1 MLSIKLDPNDPR
13 SLVDQIVAGISRQ
26 IDERCL
32 RPGTKLPSIRK
43 LADVLRNQPLHG
55 GRVLRS
61 AGGSGLSRGAARA
74 RGSSRPPLRE
84 AAIHHMPSDGQKH
97 NEELVW
103 LVRRLL
109 EAREGTVL
117 AGGPWLPHE
126 WMDETGIRQSLS
138 ALARKSGAHLIEY
151 GNPQG
156 YLPLREHLVLML
168 SELGITARASQIVLT
183 QGTSQALDLITRHF
197 IKPGDGVLVDDPG
210 YYNLFGSL
218 RLHGAK
224 LLGVPRN
231 PDGPDI
237 DALERLAAE
246 HRPRIYFTQS
256 ALQNPTGTDMSP
268 HASFRVL
275 QLAEQYDFL
284 VVEDDIF
291 CDFQIR
297 KTPRLAAL
305 DQFNRVIYARSF
317 SKTFS
322 GSLRV
327 GFLVAQQAI
336 ADRFGGRQ
344 DALQHH
350 ELAIRRASA
359 LFDAGRRPLSEI
371 PHPPPQEAGR
381 SAGWTRSKSFERL
394 GLQLFVE
401 PEAGMFL
408 WARFPHVEDALMLT
422 KSAESHGIM
431 LAPGVVFRPHLQ
443 RSPWMRFNVTTCDD
457 PAVLRWLAQVAAR
470 PKDAWALQAA
480 E

>member
-1 MLSIKLDPNDPR
+1 
-13 SLVDQIVAGISRQ
+13 
-26 IDERCL
+26 
-32 RPGTKLPSIRK
+32 
-43 LADVLRNQPLHG
+43 
-55 GRVLRS
+55 
-61 AGGSGLSRGAARA
+61 
-74 RGSSRPPLRE
+74 
-84 AAIHHMPSDGQKH
+84 
-97 NEELVW
+97 
-103 LVRRLL
+103 
-109 EAREGTVL
+109 
-117 AGGPWLPHE
+117 
-126 WMDETGIRQSLS
+126 MDETGIRQSLS

-151 GNPQG
+151 GNPRAIS
-156 YLPLREHLVLML
+156 LREHLV
-168 SELGITARASQIVLT
+168 SCSPELGITARASQIVLT

-197 IKPGDGVLVDDPG
+197 VKPGDGVLVDDPG

-322 GSLRV
+322 AASRRLP
-327 GFLVAQQAI
+327 
-336 ADRFGGRQ
+336 GG
-344 DALQHH
+344 A
-350 ELAIRRASA
+350 
-359 LFDAGRRPLSEI
+359 AG
-371 PHPPPQEAGR
+371 
-381 SAGWTRSKSFERL
+381 
-394 GLQLFVE
+394 
-401 PEAGMFL
+401 
-408 WARFPHVEDALMLT
+408 
-422 KSAESHGIM
+422 HG
-431 LAPGVVFRPHLQ
+431 G
-443 RSPWMRFNVTTCDD
+443 
-457 PAVLRWLAQVAAR
+457 
-470 PKDAWALQAA
+470 
-480 E
+480 

>member
-1 MLSIKLDPNDPR
+1 MVESYDR
-13 SLVDQIVAGISRQ
+13 LVAQGYLEAR
-26 IDERCL
+26 
-32 RPGTKLPSIRK
+32 
-43 LADVLRNQPLHG
+43 
-55 GRVLRS
+55 
-61 AGGSGLSRGAARA
+61 RGAGFFTTAA
-74 RGSSRPPLRE
+74 RE

-117 AGGPWLPHE
+117 AGGPWLPRE

-336 ADRFGGRQ
+336 ADNLADVKMLSSITSSQFVERLLYSMLVDGHYRKFLTRLHKRLGEARLGAIQSFRAPRAAALRRAGSGHVPMGALPPCGGCLDADQERREPRHHAGARRGVPAASAALAL
-344 DALQHH
+344 DALQRDDLRRSRGAS
-350 ELAIRRASA
+350 LARAC
-359 LFDAGRRPLSEI
+359 GRPAEGCLGIASGGIARD
-371 PHPPPQEAGR
+371 PPP
-381 SAGWTRSKSFERL
+381 RL
-394 GLQLFVE
+394 
-401 PEAGMFL
+401 
-408 WARFPHVEDALMLT
+408 R
-422 KSAESHGIM
+422 
-431 LAPGVVFRPHLQ
+431 
-443 RSPWMRFNVTTCDD
+443 
-457 PAVLRWLAQVAAR
+457 LRECACLG
-470 PKDAWALQAA
+470 
-480 E
+480 